1 MMSYEKF
8 SRLCAAVRRI
18 YWYGGRVD
26 YESDCN
32 LALLEWAA
40 QQRGISIDAAIQQID
55 PENLP
60 PQFLAIFHYKAVD
73 DYRKVQRLPKQNL
86 DSLIGDRIPVDAEWE
101 DVEEQAE
108 PRLPSPWAI
117 ALENCFRTAKPET
130 REAVV
135 RHLRDHWTCREIA
148 EELGLTQTAVET
160 RISRF
165 RRKAR
170 REYRRL
176 RRA

>member
-1 MMSYEKF
+1 MSYEKF

-18 YWYGGRVD
+18 YWKGERID
-26 YESDCN
+26 YESVCN

-40 QQRGISIDAAIQQID
+40 QQRGISIDAAIEEID
-55 PENLP
+55 PEKLP
-60 PQFLAIFHYKAVD
+60 PQFLAIFHNKAVS
-73 DYRKVQRLPKQNL
+73 DYRRVRRLPKLNL
-86 DSLIGDRIPVDAEWE
+86 DSLVGDRTYAEA
-101 DVEEQAE
+101 VREETEERVE
-108 PRLPSPWAI
+108 PRLPSPRTI
-117 ALENCFRTAKPET
+117 ALENCFRTAGPIT

-165 RRKAR
+165 RRR
-170 REYRRL
+170 TLREYQRL
-176 RRA
+176 RGA